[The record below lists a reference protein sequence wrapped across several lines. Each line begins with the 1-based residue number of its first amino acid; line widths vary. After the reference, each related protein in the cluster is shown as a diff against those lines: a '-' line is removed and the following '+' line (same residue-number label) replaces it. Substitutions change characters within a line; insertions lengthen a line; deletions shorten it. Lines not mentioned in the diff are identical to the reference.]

1 MNSSELRSSLSLSGI
16 FALRMLGL
24 FLILPIFSLHAHSL
38 PDGDNATLVGITIG
52 IYGMVQAFFHIPL
65 GILSD
70 KIGRRTIVVGGLS
83 LFVVGAV
90 IAASHDDLYCILVGR
105 AIQGAGAISAAITAW
120 VADLTREEF
129 RTRAMALIG
138 GSIAISFA
146 ISIIIAAPLYDAL
159 GMPGIFWMMAILG
172 LIAIFVAW
180 RIVPSAPISI
190 APQPQGTDTH
200 LSRFLKVL
208 KDPEL
213 LRLNIGVLILHA
225 SQVAMFI
232 AVPKLLVA
240 NDLPLEGHW
249 KVYLSVLVASLFV
262 MAPMLM
268 QAEKKNRLALLL
280 KVSIVFMLAAQVY
293 FGVVIFGNYVNIW
306 TISFGLFLF
315 FIGFNLL
322 ESLQPS
328 LVSRFSGDNRG
339 AGLGVYNTTMSIGLF
354 LGGLI
359 GGWIYGHLG
368 TLAIFEIDSL
378 LLIVWL
384 IIASRLSEL
393 PLKIKKA

>member
-1 MNSSELRSSLSLSGI
+1 MNPSELRSAFSLSGI

-24 FLILPIFSLHAHSL
+24 FLILPIFSLHARSL
-38 PDGDNATLVGITIG
+38 PHGDDATLVGITIG
-52 IYGMVQAFFHIPL
+52 VYGMVQAFFHMPL

-70 KIGRRTIVVGGLS
+70 KIGRRIVVIGGLC
-83 LFVVGAV
+83 LFVLGAV
-90 IAASHDDLYCILVGR
+90 IAASHDDLYWILVGR

-120 VADLTREEF
+120 VADLTREEI

-146 ISIIIAAPLYDAL
+146 VSIIIASPLYQTL

-172 LIAIFVAW
+172 VIAIFVAW
-180 RIVPSAPISI
+180 QVVPSAPISI
-190 APQPQGTDTH
+190 APQPKDTDSNA
-200 LSRFLKVL
+200 SRFLKVL

-213 LRLNIGVLILHA
+213 FRLNIGVLILHA

-232 AVPKLLVA
+232 SIPKLLVT

-249 KVYLSVLVASLFV
+249 KVYLSVLVASIVV

-280 KVSIVFMLAAQVY
+280 KVSIGLMLISQVY
-293 FGVVIFGNYVNIW
+293 FGVVVFGNFANIW
-306 TISFGLFLF
+306 QISFGLFIF

-328 LVSRFSGDNRG
+328 LVSRFAGDNRG

-368 TLAIFEIDSL
+368 TLAIFEIDSVL
-378 LLIVWL
+378 LLVWL
-384 IIASRLSEL
+384 IIAAKMSEL
-393 PLKIKKA
+393 PPKIKKE

>member
-1 MNSSELRSSLSLSGI
+1 MNSSELRSAFSLSGI

-24 FLILPIFSLHAHSL
+24 FLILPIFSLHARGL
-38 PDGDNATLVGITIG
+38 PNGDDATLVGITIG
-52 IYGMVQAFFHIPL
+52 VYGMVQAFFHIPL

-70 KIGRRTIVVGGLS
+70 KVGRRLVVIGGLF
-83 LFVVGAV
+83 LFVLGAV
-90 IAASHDDLYCILVGR
+90 IAASHDDLYWILAGR

-120 VADLTREEF
+120 VADLTREEI

-146 ISIIIAAPLYDAL
+146 ISIIIAAPLYQAL
-159 GMPGIFWMMAILG
+159 GMPGIFWMMAFLG

-180 RIVPSAPISI
+180 RVVPSAPISI
-190 APQPQGTDTH
+190 APQPNGTDSNA
-200 LSRFLKVL
+200 SRFLKIL
-208 KDPEL
+208 RDPEL
-213 LRLNIGVLILHA
+213 FRLNIGVLILHA

-232 AVPKLLVA
+232 VIPKLLVA

-249 KVYLSVLVASLFV
+249 KVYLSVLVASIVV

-268 QAEKKNRLALLL
+268 KAEKKNRLALLV
-280 KVSIVFMLAAQVY
+280 KVSIGLMLISQVY
-293 FGVVIFGNYVNIW
+293 FGVVLFGNFANIW
-306 TISFGLFLF
+306 QISFGLFIF

-368 TLAIFEIDSL
+368 TLAIFEIDSVL
-378 LLIVWL
+378 LLVWL
-384 IIASRLSEL
+384 IIAAKMSEL
-393 PLKIKKA
+393 PPKIKKE